1 MIHDNEAGNEVT
13 DREIIMTRL
22 LNAPRELVWKVW
34 TQPQHLI
41 KWWGPTGF
49 TTTSNN
55 MKLEAGGEWNFIMH
69 GPDGRNYPNRIV
81 FTEVKKP
88 ELLTYKH
95 AGDEDTEPVNF
106 DVKITFTAE
115 GRKTRLKMVMTF
127 TSHAELSRVEKEY
140 GAIEGGKQHVANLE
154 HYLTKIKP
162 AEPFVIERLLNAPV
176 ALVWKAISNKEEMKK
191 WYFDLAEFK
200 PEVGFEFSFT
210 GGSEEKSY
218 LHLCCVTAA
227 ETEKK
232 LAYTWRYDGY
242 EGNSEVTFE
251 LFAEGDKTRLVLTH
265 TGLNSFTTVN
275 KDFARESFEEGWTFI
290 VGKQLPEYLRNQLSL
305 T

>member
-22 LNAPRELVWKVW
+22 LNAPVELVWKVW
-34 TQPQHLI
+34 TQPEHLI

-55 MKLEAGGEWNFIMH
+55 MKLAAGGEWNFIMH

-81 FTEVKKP
+81 FTEVIKP
-88 ELLTYKH
+88 ELLRYKH

-106 DVKITFTAE
+106 DIRITFTAE

-127 TSHAELSRVEKEY
+127 ASHAELTRVEKEY
-140 GAIEGGKQHVANLE
+140 SAIEGGKQHVANLE
-154 HYLTKIKP
+154 DYLTCIKP
-162 AEPFVIERLLNAPV
+162 TEPFVIERVLNAPV
-176 ALVWKAISNKEEMKK
+176 SIVWQAISNKDEMKK

-218 LHLCCVTAA
+218 LHLCRVTAA
-227 ETEKK
+227 EKEKK
-232 LAYTWRYDGY
+232 LSYTWRYDGY

-265 TGLNSFTTVN
+265 TGLNSFTTDN

-290 VGKQLPEYLRNQLSL
+290 IGKQLLQYLTSKQ
-305 T
+305 

>member
-34 TQPQHLI
+34 TQPEHLI

-55 MKLEAGGEWNFIMH
+55 MQLEPGGQWNFIMH

-88 ELLTYKH
+88 ELLRYKH

-106 DVKITFTAE
+106 DVRITFISE

-127 TSHAELSRVEKEY
+127 ASHAELTRVEKEY
-140 GAIEGGKQHVANLE
+140 GAIEGGKQHVASLE
-154 HYLTKIKP
+154 EYLTKIKP
-162 AEPFVIERLLNAPV
+162 TEPFVIERLLNAPV

-191 WYFDLAEFK
+191 WYFDLAAFK

-210 GGSEEKSY
+210 AGSETKQY
-218 LHLCCVTAA
+218 LHLCKVTVA
-227 ETEKK
+227 
-232 LAYTWRYDGY
+232 
-242 EGNSEVTFE
+242 
-251 LFAEGDKTRLVLTH
+251 
-265 TGLNSFTTVN
+265 
-275 KDFARESFEEGWTFI
+275 
-290 VGKQLPEYLRNQLSL
+290 
-305 T
+305 

>member
-1 MIHDNEAGNEVT
+1 MIHDNEAGIEVT

-22 LNAPRELVWKVW
+22 LNAPRELVWNVW
-34 TQPQHLI
+34 TQPEHLI

-49 TTTSNN
+49 TTTSNS
-55 MKLEAGGEWNFIMH
+55 MKLETGGEWNFIMH

-88 ELLTYKH
+88 ELLRYKH

-106 DVKITFTAE
+106 DVRITFISE

-127 TSHAELSRVEKEY
+127 ASHAELTRVEKEY
-140 GAIEGGKQHVANLE
+140 GAIEGGKQHVASLE
-154 HYLTKIKP
+154 EYLTKIKP
-162 AEPFVIERLLNAPV
+162 TEPFVIERLLNAPV

-191 WYFDLAEFK
+191 WYFDLAAFK

-210 GGSEEKSY
+210 AGSETKQY
-218 LHLCCVTAA
+218 LHLCKVTVA
-227 ETEKK
+227 EPGKK

-242 EGNSEVTFE
+242 QGNSEVTFE

-265 TGLNSFTTVN
+265 TGLHTFTTGN
-275 KDFARESFEEGWTFI
+275 PDFKRESFEDGWTYI
-290 VGKQLPEYLRNQLSL
+290 IGKQLPEYMRNQGH
-305 T
+305 